1 MWQVTTT
8 SGSAPHGTAR
18 PVPATSPSTIS
29 DASRQVEQ
37 VGQRLRV
44 AADHHLARG
53 QDGRELGCVEDDG
66 VRGVGHGAVEGAD
79 PVRGVEVGGIDP
91 AVDDRVGERGVSGGD
106 ERGVG
111 AAVRVGEAGEQVR
124 GVAGVG
130 DGQLGAHPGGD
141 EHGVVGGAWAAP
153 GSSAAGPGSG
163 S

>member
-18 PVPATSPSTIS
+18 PAPTTSPSTIS
-29 DASRQVEQ
+29 DAAGRSSRSASAF
-37 VGQRLRV
+37 GSPP
-44 AADHHLARG
+44 DHHLARG

-79 PVRGVEVGGIDP
+79 PVRRVEVGGIDP
-91 AVDDRVGERGVSGGD
+91 AVDDRGGERGVSGGD

-130 DGQLGAHPGGD
+130 DGQLGAHPGGG
-141 EHGVVGGAWAAP
+141 EHGVVGGRLA
-153 GSSAAGPGSG
+153 GSG